1 MHRVWK
7 HLGPTPGDYPA
18 MTAAQLWLFLHIL
31 LFVYWLGADLG
42 VLILAKKV
50 KDRTLAF
57 EQRMLLI
64 QMAVVIDALPRLAM
78 AIMFPVGLE
87 LATAQGWVDVP
98 LWVRAL
104 AWLIGAAWILL
115 IIQMGR
121 AEGGHAPRLA
131 AVQTV
136 GLVVLAVGL
145 VSLGGVSLISGGP
158 FADGWLSL
166 KVLLFG
172 VIAAFAIGIDWAFKP
187 LGPALGRLAQ
197 EGSTDEIEAA
207 ISASIDATVRWVY
220 LLYATLVVVAFLGV
234 TKLF

>member
-1 MHRVWK
+1 
-7 HLGPTPGDYPA
+7 
-18 MTAAQLWLFLHIL
+18 MTAAQLWLFAHLL

-42 VLILAKKV
+42 VLLLAKKV

-64 QMAVVIDALPRLAM
+64 QMAVLIDALPRLCM

-87 LATAQGWVDVP
+87 LAAAQGWIDVP
-98 LWVRAL
+98 LGLRAL
-104 AWLIGAAWILL
+104 AWLIGLAWALL
-115 IIQMGR
+115 IIQIGR

-131 AVQTV
+131 AVQTA
-136 GLVVLAVGL
+136 GLVMVAVGL
-145 VSLGGVSLISGGP
+145 VILGGWSLVTDGP
-158 FADGWLSL
+158 QLGRWLAV

-172 VIAAFAIGIDWAFKP
+172 VIAGLAIGIDRAFKP

-197 EGSTDEIEAA
+197 EGSTDEIEAE